1 VPVVYIRDIPD
12 DLHKRI
18 RVAAAI
24 KGKSMQKLGLDALVH
39 EVERI
44 EAEEEQARRKREGK
58 R

>member
-1 VPVVYIRDIPD
+1 VYIRDIPD

-24 KGKSMQKLGLDALVH
+24 KGKSMQKLGLDALAH